1 MKGLASVTSTRAG
14 LCCTY
19 HTNAPVIMTLD
30 SQSGVISVDGRAA
43 VVWHLCEAVEAPQLI
58 VGPGSS

>member
-1 MKGLASVTSTRAG
+1 
-14 LCCTY
+14 
-19 HTNAPVIMTLD
+19 MTLD

-58 VGPGSS
+58 VGPGSSWRHVDTVAKQVRITVLWKESLYIE